1 MNTVVKSLVHRIFGR
16 TGLLDRAVRLAL
28 PASASVGAA
37 TGGKP
42 APRSVTVD
50 LSGLDVQ
57 FIPTRARWGRAGARR
72 SELGEHPTPA
82 RTERALRRW
91 RVIATSLLV
100 SGAGFAGRAQG
111 CSQCI
116 CGTPFPATVV
126 GGVVPM
132 QFTYGFEERYLSKTS
147 GLDEGPGQEEER
159 EHRVAGFA
167 LWRPWNRL
175 ALVGRLPYNVKQI
188 TQHLPGLGTSDQ
200 RSSGVGDAELLALAG
215 VGRTAGRHPMTLGI
229 VLGGTIPTGSYEA
242 RGANGE
248 RLDIHLQPGTGA
260 WSGTAG
266 LHLATSRST
275 GAWEAS
281 LLGRTNGTSTHGYR
295 YGNVLLYNAGFISSA
310 WRGVRLLAQVNGR
323 SAERDRLEDGTVG
336 ENTGGMVTYA
346 APGLRWQSGTGLM
359 VEGSVQV
366 PMGQRLYGDQTEH
379 ATGRV
384 TLSLSR

>member
-1 MNTVVKSLVHRIFGR
+1 MNTVVKGLVHRIFGR
-16 TGLLDRAVRLAL
+16 TGLLDLAVRLAL
-28 PASASVGAA
+28 PASASAGAA
-37 TGGKP
+37 TSGKP

-50 LSGLDVQ
+50 LSGRNVQ
-57 FIPTRARWGRAGARR
+57 FSPTRSRWGRAGAKR
-72 SELGEHPTPA
+72 SELGENPTPA
-82 RTERALRRW
+82 RTKRALW

-100 SGAGFAGRAQG
+100 SGAGVAGRGQA

-116 CGTPFPATVV
+116 CGTPFPAAVV

-167 LWRPWNRL
+167 LWRPLNRL

-215 VGRTAGRHPMTLGI
+215 VGRTAGRHPMTLGL
-229 VLGGTIPTGSYEA
+229 VLGGTIPTGSNEA
-242 RGANGE
+242 RDANGE
-248 RLDIHLQPGTGA
+248 RLDIHLQPGTGT

-275 GAWEAS
+275 GTWEAS

>member
-1 MNTVVKSLVHRIFGR
+1 MNTVVKGLVHPIFGR
-16 TGLLDRAVRLAL
+16 TGLLHLAVRLAL
-28 PASASVGAA
+28 PAFASAGAA

-42 APRSVTVD
+42 ATRGATVD
-50 LSGLDVQ
+50 LSGRNVQ
-57 FIPTRARWGRAGARR
+57 FSPTRSRWGRAGAKR

-82 RTERALRRW
+82 RTKRALRLW

-188 TQHLPGLGTSDQ
+188 TQHLPGPGTSDQ

-215 VGRTAGRHPMTLGI
+215 VGRTAGRHPMTLGL
-229 VLGGTIPTGSYEA
+229 VLGGTIPTGSNEA
-242 RGANGE
+242 RDANGE

-266 LHLATSRST
+266 LNLATSRST
-275 GAWEAS
+275 GTWEAS
-281 LLGRTNGTSTHGYR
+281 LLGRTSGTSTHGYR
-295 YGNVLLYNAGFISSA
+295 YGNVLLYNAGFTSSA

-346 APGLRWQSGTGLM
+346 APGLRWQSGAGLM

>member
-1 MNTVVKSLVHRIFGR
+1 M
-16 TGLLDRAVRLAL
+16 
-28 PASASVGAA
+28 
-37 TGGKP
+37 
-42 APRSVTVD
+42 D
-50 LSGLDVQ
+50 LSGRNVQ
-57 FIPTRARWGRAGARR
+57 FRPTQSRWGRAGAKR

-82 RTERALRRW
+82 RTKRALW

-100 SGAGFAGRAQG
+100 SGAGFAGRAQA

-116 CGTPFPATVV
+116 CGTPFPAAVV

-215 VGRTAGRHPMTLGI
+215 VGRTAGRHPMTLGL
-229 VLGGTIPTGSYEA
+229 VLGGTIPTGSNKA
-242 RGANGE
+242 RDANGE

-275 GAWEAS
+275 GTWEAS

>member
-1 MNTVVKSLVHRIFGR
+1 MNPVVKGLVHRIFGR
-16 TGLLDRAVRLAL
+16 TGLLDLAVRLAL
-28 PASASVGAA
+28 PASASAGAA
-37 TGGKP
+37 TSGKP

-57 FIPTRARWGRAGARR
+57 FRPTRSRWGRAGAKR
-72 SELGEHPTPA
+72 SELGENPTPA
-82 RTERALRRW
+82 RTKRALW

-100 SGAGFAGRAQG
+100 SGAGFAGRAQA

-116 CGTPFPATVV
+116 CGTPFPAAVV

-215 VGRTAGRHPMTLGI
+215 VGRTAGRHPMTLGL
-229 VLGGTIPTGSYEA
+229 VLGGTIPTGSNEA
-242 RGANGE
+242 RDANGE

-275 GAWEAS
+275 GTWEAS

-346 APGLRWQSGTGLM
+346 APGLRWQSGAGLM